1 MKERKIVKNLKNESK
16 LMYANVFD
24 RVLNEIGYEP
34 PVKKPW
40 YKRVGLVST
49 LSGALVTASLIG
61 IIAINGINDSNNDE
75 AAYINLDIKSSNVTA
90 NPSFSYALA
99 KKNIATDFNAKN
111 DDAKIIAEGINV
123 SEQKNGTILTEDI
136 IREANST
143 GYINTGDKSTIN
155 TINIFVS
162 SLSKTKQDSVIKAL
176 NTTIE
181 NYCKNNYIYAN
192 ITFTTQAIADE
203 NITSTK
209 YKKIY
214 ELYELAQI
222 FDYSADESS
231 TTIDPYYPSS
241 DINWWVEHFKNED
254 ENKIQEA
261 INKLSI
267 INEALKTDMAKERF
281 NSELHRAREKYLRG
295 VEKVTNKITNIENQ
309 INDVLNT
316 LHNEFKCYEYD
327 NWEKEEIDDI
337 DETFDDAW
345 EWLLEIQDLDDYDD
359 DEDRYR
365 YDYDDDYRPFDDYF
379 NYDYYYKQNHRFM
392 NRHPNHDD
400 NREPQQ
406 ELTSKEDY
414 INRLEDLLDQYDSAV
429 EKYNDFAE
437 KYSESKNCILANI
450 YYQVK
455 AGNNDYYKDYQ
466 KEYDERKDKHNHH
479 SGPEWEDWVNN
490 YDRSWWDD

>member
-1 MKERKIVKNLKNESK
+1 
-16 LMYANVFD
+16 
-24 RVLNEIGYEP
+24 
-34 PVKKPW
+34 
-40 YKRVGLVST
+40 
-49 LSGALVTASLIG
+49 
-61 IIAINGINDSNNDE
+61 
-75 AAYINLDIKSSNVTA
+75 
-90 NPSFSYALA
+90 
-99 KKNIATDFNAKN
+99 
-111 DDAKIIAEGINV
+111 
-123 SEQKNGTILTEDI
+123 
-136 IREANST
+136 
-143 GYINTGDKSTIN
+143 
-155 TINIFVS
+155 
-162 SLSKTKQDSVIKAL
+162 
-176 NTTIE
+176 
-181 NYCKNNYIYAN
+181 
-192 ITFTTQAIADE
+192 
-203 NITSTK
+203 
-209 YKKIY
+209 
-214 ELYELAQI
+214 
-222 FDYSADESS
+222 
-231 TTIDPYYPSS
+231 
-241 DINWWVEHFKNED
+241 
-254 ENKIQEA
+254 
-261 INKLSI
+261 
-267 INEALKTDMAKERF
+267 MAKERF